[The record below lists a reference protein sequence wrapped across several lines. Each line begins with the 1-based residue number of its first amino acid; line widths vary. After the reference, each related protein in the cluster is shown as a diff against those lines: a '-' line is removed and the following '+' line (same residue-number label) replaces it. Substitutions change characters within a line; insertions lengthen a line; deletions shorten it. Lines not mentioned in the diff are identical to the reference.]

1 MHNQNKTTVLVIDD
15 EQYFLDVIF
24 KTLRER
30 NFEVF
35 QALNGEMGLLVA
47 EKFLPDVIITDWD
60 MPIMNGIVTIEK
72 LKSNPKTAMIPVIMA
87 TGIMTSVANLETALK
102 AGAYD
107 FIRKPIDPV
116 ELVARLNSTF
126 KLSNSYKEIKQQAEE
141 LKQYSEKLAELNA
154 TKDKFFS
161 IIAHDLKGPFNVIL
175 GFSDLILETEFE
187 NSDTK
192 EILDFVHTIRDSAQ
206 HTYELLVNLLE
217 WAKSQTGKMQFNP
230 ETISIEKLF
239 NEAINLAESAAKNK
253 NIEIS
258 FVQSENLE
266 IYADKNM
273 IATILRNLIGNA
285 IKFTPKNGK
294 INLKSALKN
303 NAVLI
308 TVSDTGI
315 GIEPNNIAKLFKIG
329 EIYYS
334 KGTENEKGTGLG
346 LILCKEFI
354 EKHGGKIWVKSELG
368 KGSDFKFTIPLFSE
382 NNV

>member
-1 MHNQNKTTVLVIDD
+1 MNDQHKTMVLVIDD
-15 EQYFLDVIF
+15 EQYFLDIIF

-35 QALNGEMGLLVA
+35 QALNGEMGIRVA
-47 EKFLPDVIITDWD
+47 EKFLPHVIITDWD
-60 MPIMNGIVTIEK
+60 MPIMNGIQTIEK

-87 TGIMTSVANLETALK
+87 TGIMTSVENLETALK

-116 ELVARLNSTF
+116 ELVARLNSTL
-126 KLSNSYKEIKQQAEE
+126 KLSNSYKEIKHQADE
-141 LKQYSEKLAELNA
+141 LKQYSEKLAESNA

-187 NSDTK
+187 ISDPA

-329 EIYYS
+329 EIFYS